1 MNETLEF
8 TNLCMVR
15 DGDRVLVLDREKESR
30 QGMTLPGGPVTNV
43 ESFMEPTHF
52 LTSLRM
58 SCYI

>member
-1 MNETLEF
+1 MNETVEF

-15 DGDRVLVLDREKESR
+15 DSDRVLVMDRKKEDWP
-30 QGMTLPGGPVTNV
+30 GITFPGGPVTNV